1 MEVVATVISITR
13 ALVFVINIFD
23 ECRQLIVT
31 KELGYLRDMA
41 DGLRTTLSR
50 TKNPAELILRHT
62 DPSSVSAN
70 GYRVLCEGLQKKLIN
85 FKKTAKI
92 INDKLQ
98 SICGKT
104 GSTFSKNH
112 KGLVKLIRLQANTRL
127 FRRLQDRVSSHA
139 SSIGSLL
146 LAMDTYYQKGF
157 QEKLDIKI
165 DRLLL
170 LQEKSRL
177 PNELGTQQV
186 GTATSLPNKS
196 KPFTIP
202 RLATDFYREWND

>member
-139 SSIGSLL
+139 SSIDSLL
-146 LAMDTYYQKGF
+146 FVMDT
-157 QEKLDIKI
+157 
-165 DRLLL
+165 
-170 LQEKSRL
+170 
-177 PNELGTQQV
+177 
-186 GTATSLPNKS
+186 
-196 KPFTIP
+196 
-202 RLATDFYREWND
+202 